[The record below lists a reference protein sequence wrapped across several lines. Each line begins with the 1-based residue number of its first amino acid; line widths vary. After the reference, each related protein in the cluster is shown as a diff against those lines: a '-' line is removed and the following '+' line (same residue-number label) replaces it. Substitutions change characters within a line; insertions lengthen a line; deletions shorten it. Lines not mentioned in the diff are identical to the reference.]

1 MVYDQIFQYVV
12 NDVIVSSH
20 FFLQGKNVA
29 YENHIS
35 GNREEFPYGR
45 EVPEKI
51 LRNLRLVLDSNE
63 VRDIIGSTS

>member
-1 MVYDQIFQYVV
+1 MHDQVYQYIV
-12 NDVIVSSH
+12 NDVVVSSH

-35 GNREEFPYGR
+35 GTREEFPYGR

-51 LRNLRLVLDSNE
+51 MRNLQLVVDLYE
-63 VRDIIGSTS
+63 ICDII